1 LIHVTEPRAEIR
13 FDGPQILE
21 LTMSL
26 ASAQQP
32 AGLTSK
38 PICIVDD
45 DDGVADSLEVLL
57 KAFGF
62 EVQSYGSGAQFLADE
77 RHRAAG
83 CVVIDLHMPDM
94 SGLDVVDR
102 LRQEGI
108 SLPIILVSGHLDA
121 KARQRAANLR
131 VTKIIEKP
139 FAARRLVDL
148 IRSLSEL

>member
-1 LIHVTEPRAEIR
+1 MSLSGARKS
-13 FDGPQILE
+13 DLMDLKLE

-26 ASAQQP
+26 ASAHQP
-32 AGLTSK
+32 AGFTSK

-62 EVQSYGSGAQFLADE
+62 EVQSYSSGAQFLGDE
-77 RHRAAG
+77 RHRTAA
-83 CVVIDLHMPDM
+83 CLVIDLHMPGM

-108 SLPIILVSGHLDA
+108 SLPTILVSGLLDA
-121 KARQRAANLR
+121 KARLRAASLG
-131 VTKIIEKP
+131 VTEIIEKP

-148 IRSLSEL
+148 IRASIGEL